1 VNAFVSCHHP
11 QIRHS
16 VPFLICDRCQNAI
29 ELEDERI
36 AQLLDTQA
44 KALGFTP
51 RAQTL
56 EVHGVCAQCAAAGP
70 AAG

>member
-1 VNAFVSCHHP
+1 M
-11 QIRHS
+11 RHS
-16 VPFLICDRCQNAI
+16 VPFLICDGCQNAV

-36 AQLLDTQA
+36 AGLLDSQA

-56 EVHGVCAQCAAAGP
+56 EVHGTCADCAAGAP
-70 AAG
+70 AER